1 MTFAR
6 TLLVWYEKNAR
17 ELPWRLSSSPYRT
30 WVSEVMLQQTQ
41 VDTVIPY
48 FLKWMAA
55 FPDVAALASADLQEV
70 LTLWEGLGYYSRARN
85 LHKAAKMVVA
95 QYDGKLPGDLRVLE
109 KLPGI
114 GRYTAAAIASI
125 AFGLDEAAVDSNI
138 RRVLSRYFDVQQPA
152 RSPEGEKILWSLAQ
166 QNLPKGRGGD
176 YNQAL
181 MDLGATICTPKNPV
195 CDQCSLAG
203 ECIANQLGIQ
213 ELRPVKLP
221 RKKIPHATVTAAVI
235 PQDGK
240 VLLAQRSSQ
249 RLLGGL
255 WEFPGGTLEEEDIN
269 LESCLIREIK
279 EELGVEIRVGE
290 PFGVYKHAYTHFKI
304 TLHAFLCELVAG
316 QTPQALASDNL
327 AWVDRENLSSYPKG
341 NVDRLIATRF
351 KESGINGTISG

>member
-6 TLLVWYEKNAR
+6 KLLVWYEKNAR

-48 FLKWMAA
+48 FMKWMAA
-55 FPDVAALASADLQEV
+55 FPDIPALASADLQEV

-95 QYDGKLPGDLRVLE
+95 QYDGKLPRDLRTLE

-114 GRYTAAAIASI
+114 GRYTAAAIGSI
-125 AFGLDEAAVDSNI
+125 AFGLDEAAVDGNI
-138 RRVLSRYFDVQQPA
+138 RRVLSRYFDVQEPA
-152 RSPEGEKILWSLAQ
+152 RSPEGEKNLWSIAQ
-166 QNLPKGRGGD
+166 HSLPKGKGGD

-181 MDLGATICTPKNPV
+181 MDLGATICTPTNPA
-195 CDQCSLAG
+195 CNHCPLTEG
-203 ECIANQLGIQ
+203 CIANQLGIQ
-213 ELRPVKLP
+213 EERPVKLP

-235 PQDGK
+235 FKDGK
-240 VLLAQRSSQ
+240 VLLAQRPSQ

-255 WEFPGGTLEEEDIN
+255 WEFPGGTLEEEDKN
-269 LESCLIREIK
+269 LESCLMREIR

-316 QTPQALASDNL
+316 EIPQALASDDL
-327 AWVDRENLSSYPKG
+327 AWVDLEDLSMFPMGK
-341 NVDRLIATRF
+341 VDRLIANRL
-351 KESGINGTISG
+351 KERGGHGTISR